1 MCIVTN
7 RTSRLRGILGS
18 MKVNNV
24 EYFCPKETNV
34 SNEFLEIA
42 KDLADPNWGR
52 LAA

>member
-1 MCIVTN
+1 M
-7 RTSRLRGILGS
+7 SRLRGILGRV
-18 MKVNNV
+18 KVNNV

-34 SNEFLEIA
+34 SNGNEFLEIA